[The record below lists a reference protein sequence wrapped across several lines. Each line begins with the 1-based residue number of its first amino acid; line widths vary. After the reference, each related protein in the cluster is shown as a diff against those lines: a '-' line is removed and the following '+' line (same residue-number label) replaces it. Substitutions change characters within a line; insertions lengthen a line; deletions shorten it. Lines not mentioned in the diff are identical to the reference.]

1 MKNYLASAIGALQGL
16 SSEGAAAA
24 SAAAGND
31 PLLARAAPA
40 AIGAG
45 IGALAAGANQRDVVR
60 AAETFGLAPAS
71 RALGIGNLMQQQQ
84 RQQQAMPV
92 AMQQPQMP
100 MQQPMQPMPM
110 QPMAMPMQGQMQ
122 QPMAMPMQPQMQQ
135 PMPMQGPIQQP
146 MQPQM
151 QQPFARGGY
160 VTGPGTG
167 RSDDI
172 PAMIF
177 QNGRPVQRAALSDG
191 EFVMTERAVRGAGDG
206 DRAKGAARMYR
217 IMREFEKGGR
227 V

>member
-16 SSEGAAAA
+16 SSQGAEAAR
-24 SAAAGND
+24 AAAGGD

-45 IGALAAGANQRDVVR
+45 IGALAAGARKQDVAR
-60 AAETFGLAPAS
+60 AAETFGLGPAS
-71 RALGIGNLMQQQQ
+71 RAMGIEGLMQRRMQPQMQ
-84 RQQQAMPV
+84 MAPMQPQMGFVQPQAQMQMQPQMQMAPMQAMPV
-92 AMQQPQMP
+92 APQMMPMQPVQPPMQQPQQMP
-100 MQQPMQPMPM
+100 NQQPMQPG
-110 QPMAMPMQGQMQ
+110 QG
-122 QPMAMPMQPQMQQ
+122 
-135 PMPMQGPIQQP
+135 
-146 MQPQM
+146 
-151 QQPFARGGY
+151 FARGGY

-167 RSDDI
+167 RSDGI
-172 PAMIF
+172 PAVIM

-217 IMREFEKGGR
+217 MMREFEKGGR